1 MRRVGVWAFP
11 LLFVSFPFLM
21 QSPIFALFQMHP
33 ALSPLRSPGL
43 LLRCPAFL
51 LPLHLQMIGSASFA
65 TLPRSPSSAALC
77 TAACVSCVQPCASIA
92 RPPCPCASTLPLPL
106 PLTLPLPLHLHPH
119 APARWRQRSC
129 GSCSALQATSACSY
143 EQSCREM
150 RRRTGWRVKCCCGR
164 LPAARWRLVCSAR
177 ATSTAMEVLLLL
189 PLLFAQTRMKTFSEC
204 VHDDSPL
211 QLLMHA
217 A

>member
-1 MRRVGVWAFP
+1 MGDEIDASRGGFVFP
-11 LLFVSFPFLM
+11 HLFVSFPFLM
-21 QSPIFALFQMHP
+21 QSPIFVLFQMNP
-33 ALSPLRSPGL
+33 ALLSLRSPGL

-106 PLTLPLPLHLHPH
+106 PLPLHLHLPLPLHLHPH

-129 GSCSALQATSACSY
+129 GSCSALRVTSACSSG
-143 EQSCREM
+143 QLCRE
-150 RRRTGWRVKCCCGR
+150 T
-164 LPAARWRLVCSAR
+164 
-177 ATSTAMEVLLLL
+177 
-189 PLLFAQTRMKTFSEC
+189 
-204 VHDDSPL
+204 
-211 QLLMHA
+211 
-217 A
+217 